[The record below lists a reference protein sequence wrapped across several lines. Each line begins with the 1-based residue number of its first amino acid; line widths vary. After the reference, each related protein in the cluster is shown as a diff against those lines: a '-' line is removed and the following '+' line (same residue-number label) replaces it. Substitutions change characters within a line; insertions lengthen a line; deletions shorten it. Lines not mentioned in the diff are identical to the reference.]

1 MIMDKQNIVFY
12 CDGGFLLDSSTGGA
26 GVHGYIYK
34 GMSEK
39 QENILGKWT
48 PTPDGYV
55 EREEG
60 VESVD
65 IINFIDIIKGLD
77 GVTSSSNTELNAIN
91 KALEW
96 LEGYDTEIESV
107 LILSDSKNV
116 IQGITEWIHGWR
128 KRDWRTST
136 GEPVKFVELWK
147 EVDGRISRLTKDR
160 DIKLNFKWIKGHD
173 GNLGNEK
180 ADNLATR
187 GILLNKNAD
196 VKLHV
201 TLSEFKGYWTPPSKL
216 KAHRLLDG
224 PRLYTS
230 TYSRE
235 DDSTGP
241 TIYYIG
247 SHGAKERLAEEQG
260 KVYPCNYLSV
270 IRMPE
275 PDPVI
280 SKMDELVSTLEESRG
295 GIKGT
300 LVTYNLQ
307 NLLTARFY
315 SEVMDDGLTFTER
328 KLKPITVNTAI
339 GAPLAEEIFPVGR
352 AFRLVD
358 YCSIVKNRLTKID
371 TATDI
376 KRESIIDEFFDKTEK
391 KDGTAE
397 FKIRKDITS
406 ATKSI
411 KVDAEFSTSSTD
423 INTELFKRK
432 VTLIL
437 GIDTP
442 SRNVLSALAKEVE
455 AMDIVSWR
463 DSPNSVR
470 YGVYIKLSTG
480 HDGLWIK
487 YDSNLIIKT

>member
-1 MIMDKQNIVFY
+1 MSKQNIVFY
-12 CDGGFLLDSSTGGA
+12 CDGGFLLDSKTGGA
-26 GVHGYIYK
+26 GIHGYIYK

-48 PTPDGYV
+48 PTKTGYV
-55 EREEG
+55 ERKENAP
-60 VESVD
+60 SVD
-65 IINFIDIIKGLD
+65 ILNFVDIIKGLSN
-77 GVTSSSNTELNAIN
+77 VTSSSHTELNAIN
-91 KALEW
+91 RALEW
-96 LEGYDTEIESV
+96 LEGYEEEVESV
-107 LILSDSKNV
+107 LIISDSKNV
-116 IQGITEWIHGWR
+116 IQGITGWISGWK
-128 KRDWRTST
+128 KRNWKTST
-136 GEPVKFVELWK
+136 GEPVKFLELWQ
-147 EVDGRISRLTKDR
+147 EVDGRLDRLR
-160 DIKLNFKWIKGHD
+160 NNRNIKITFEWIKGHD

-187 GILLNKNAD
+187 GILLNKNGD
-196 VKLHV
+196 TKVHV
-201 TLSEFKGYWTPPSKL
+201 TVSETKGYWTPPSNVR
-216 KAHRLLDG
+216 AHRLLDG
-224 PRLYTS
+224 PRMYTS
-230 TYSRE
+230 TYTRE
-235 DDSTGP
+235 GSDDGSV
-241 TIYYIG
+241 IYYIG
-247 SHGAKERLAEEQG
+247 SHGAKERLSEEQG

-275 PDPVI
+275 ADPVL
-280 SKMDELVSTLEESRG
+280 SKMDELILSLEEARG

-315 SEVMDDGLTFTER
+315 SEVVDEGLTFTER
-328 KLKPITVNTAI
+328 KLRPITVNTAT

-371 TATDI
+371 TASDI
-376 KRESIIDEFFDKTEK
+376 RRESILKTFFDEVTK
-391 KDGTAE
+391 KDGTTE
-397 FKIRKDITS
+397 YKIRKDITT
-406 ATKSI
+406 ATKSV
-411 KVDAEFSTSSTD
+411 KVDVEFSTSSTD
-423 INTELFKRK
+423 INDELFKKK

-442 SRNVLSALAKEVE
+442 TRNVLSALSKEIVN
-455 AMDIVSWR
+455 MDIVSWR

-487 YDSNLIIKT
+487 YDANLIIKG